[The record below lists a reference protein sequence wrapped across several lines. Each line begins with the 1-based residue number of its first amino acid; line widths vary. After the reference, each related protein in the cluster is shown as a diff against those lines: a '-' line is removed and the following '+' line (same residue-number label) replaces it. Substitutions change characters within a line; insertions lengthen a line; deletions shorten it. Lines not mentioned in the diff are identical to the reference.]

1 MQTKIENKNKNENKN
16 LKSKNKNKNKNAKS
30 KNKISECRPSR
41 FAGSIQGM
49 PLPVKRSHASFAINS
64 TAILISTACL
74 LVLGEEYS
82 KYKGHKDFK

>member
-1 MQTKIENKNKNENKN
+1 MQKAKTKSVSVDHHA
-16 LKSKNKNKNKNAKS
+16 LLAVSKA
-30 KNKISECRPSR
+30 C
-41 FAGSIQGM
+41 